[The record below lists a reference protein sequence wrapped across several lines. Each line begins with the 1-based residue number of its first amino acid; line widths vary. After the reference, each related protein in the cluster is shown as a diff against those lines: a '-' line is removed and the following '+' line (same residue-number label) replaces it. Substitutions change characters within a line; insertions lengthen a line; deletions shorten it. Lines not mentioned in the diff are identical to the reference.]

1 MSSSLIAGSYLGWDV
16 VKKKTLP
23 VLVPEKSAP
32 VWAVRQLGNGS
43 ITLAQRKGKRLVYST
58 RCESESI
65 SFSSILRTWQLTIVK
80 KNAGTYKISASVSKL
95 KASFHFM
102 KYNNELRFF

>member
-23 VLVPEKSAP
+23 VLLPEKSAP
-32 VWAVRQLGNGS
+32 IWAVRQLGNGS
-43 ITLAQRKGKRLVYST
+43 ITLAQRKGKRLVYYT

-65 SFSSILRTWQLTIVK
+65 SFGSKWLTWQLTTVNK
-80 KNAGTYKISASVSKL
+80 KAGTYKINAAVSKL
-95 KASFHFM
+95 
-102 KYNNELRFF
+102 